1 MAHESTRQARD
12 RGATRSKA
20 EKARPPTVPVP
31 QVDIVPGRLTEAEWM
46 MLTMVEEGEDVVG
59 DILADLLG
67 RVMDS
72 AFKVY
77 LTQQC
82 IPFTISQAREAM
94 LQIIEWRFLARDEGE
109 SAVAEDP
116 TWGEDEEPLACTTDA
131 WAQGSVPLMHAPAS
145 VELEDSFQSEDQGSV
160 DQISVGR
167 SLMDGG
173 SEEQVESSKP
183 RDTLSPPPTPELF
196 QEAGPRDPLE
206 ELEDQEGGYPSSAG
220 SRNLSLQQLSESVEQ
235 VMERVPSGSPHPSLE
250 LSLVASSQ
258 ESAES
263 TRPLSSQFS
272 VEDLYFPPA
281 IGDVSEQVLKKDEMP
296 HTALDS
302 IILSPSESFQQP
314 WCLDSK
320 LSTLP
325 HKVGRKAS
333 VLPSQWVC
341 PVVEVVDPDSEVQ
354 PLEIYR
360 RRPRVKKT
368 EAPARRQATGSSFR
382 ASRAD
387 FCPLPP
393 SGPFPALRP
402 GPQLPP
408 LSFGPS
414 LPGSQSKGL
423 LPGPES
429 RFLER
434 HRGFS
439 QVARSPSPC
448 TWPGAKWPRGWEG
461 EAELL
466 EELWAART
474 HVPPQEPQDQEGQ
487 DPQRCSYL
495 EPRILKATSQVMWQ
509 PVLLPEALKLA
520 PGVSMWNPTTQVL
533 LRSGAPQQEDRK
545 GWTSPPTE
553 LQPIQTEAHVT
564 RAQLMKKSTSN
575 VWSLPSKILPHSEP

>member
-1 MAHESTRQARD
+1 
-12 RGATRSKA
+12 
-20 EKARPPTVPVP
+20 
-31 QVDIVPGRLTEAEWM
+31 
-46 MLTMVEEGEDVVG
+46 
-59 DILADLLG
+59 
-67 RVMDS
+67 
-72 AFKVY
+72 
-77 LTQQC
+77 
-82 IPFTISQAREAM
+82 M

-131 WAQGSVPLMHAPAS
+131 WAQGSVPLMRAPAS
-145 VELEDSFQSEDQGSV
+145 VELEDSFQSEVSPQLPLTPTPTPSASSFSLRLLQDFSTLSSSLPFLTSHCLPLTPTSGAFPQDQGSV

-196 QEAGPRDPLE
+196 QEAGPRDTLE

-220 SRNLSLQQLSESVEQ
+220 SRDLSLQQLSESVEQ

-272 VEDLYFPPA
+272 VEDLYFPPS

-360 RRPRVKKT
+360 RHPRVKKT
-368 EAPARRQATGSSFR
+368 EAPARRQATGYSFR
-382 ASRAD
+382 ASRAA
-387 FCPLPP
+387 FRPLPP

-434 HRGFS
+434 HLGFS

-474 HVPPQEPQDQEGQ
+474 QVPPQGPRDQEGQ
-487 DPQRCSYL
+487 DPQRWSYL
-495 EPRILKATSQVMWQ
+495 EPQILKATSQVMWQ
-509 PVLLPEALKLA
+509 PLLLPEALKLA

-533 LRSGAPQQEDRK
+533 LRSGAPQQEDKK

-553 LQPIQTEAHVT
+553 LQPIQTEAQVT